1 MRDFKW
7 LHFSD
12 LHLRS
17 DDPDARDARKRLIQ
31 FIKDERNAG
40 RLKFDYVFITG
51 DVADRSNYEKSEEYL
66 KQLFT
71 ALGLTNKKNALTKQ
85 SLSKVFWAVGNH
97 DIKRDNTSRRT
108 EIIKKIRNMDDAYS
122 LSDGLDE
129 RNPEDSVLLL
139 DTGMRPF
146 KDEYKKILKR
156 DYEATVKEPHIL
168 KEFPELNIVILN
180 TCITSA
186 DDYDTHNL
194 YIQSRHLKQVFE
206 SIHDRN
212 KPLFVIGHHGRD
224 FFYMD
229 EMYTLSD
236 VFDEMGVDVYLC
248 GHNHKLGVALFP
260 DTQRDIYQFTC
271 GGGPSFSTSTNL
283 SFMRGAFDCS
293 DCSIQITP
301 FSYRVD
307 GDKKWSVDEH
317 LSRRLKPSRKFRLD
331 RLCVPDR
338 EADADDADCVN
349 ILHLSDLQFGITENV
364 SGKSNVAIQARETIL
379 EKRLID
385 YLQAEIP
392 PEWRPD
398 IVVISGD
405 LAWGGTKG
413 DYTKF
418 ARWLKKLMTTLNLPM
433 TNLIV
438 CTGNHDI
445 NFSGA
450 SRNTKNGIVSI
461 DQAHKELACSES
473 TPEDHRE
480 IYNNFTEF
488 IAFCKGEIDSNV
500 SIVPLNNI
508 LPTGSD
514 GKYLYGFREIMGIRF
529 NVLNTSWYCGNNKKK
544 ADSVPDKENLWI
556 GEEFVRDLEQN
567 MLYNDQFAVTVFHH
581 PFDWLNPVEGDD
593 NSNVKRFLLKL
604 SDIILCGHVHTQ
616 VREPTFEHN
625 KSQIF
630 QSGALWSGNQYTYES
645 RIVRINKRTG
655 LVRQLT
661 LEYDCNS
668 THWEHNIC
676 IGPNKDKS
684 YPINYNDSVR
694 KFTAE
699 V

>member
-1 MRDFKW
+1 MRDFQW

-12 LHLRS
+12 LHLCS
-17 DDPDARDARKRLIQ
+17 DDSNAADARKSLI
-31 FIKDERNAG
+31 KYVETERKAG
-40 RLKFDYVFITG
+40 RLKFDYIFITG
-51 DVADRSNYEKSEEYL
+51 DVADKAKYDQSESYL
-66 KQLFT
+66 KELFT
-71 ALGLTNKKNALTKQ
+71 ALGLKITKR

-97 DIKRDNTSRRT
+97 DISRSDTSKRS
-108 EIIKKIRNMDDAYS
+108 EIIKKIRNPGEKYS

-129 RNPEDSVLLL
+129 KNREDSGLLL
-139 DTGMRPF
+139 DSGMLPY

-156 DYEATVKEPHIL
+156 DLEATAKEPHIL
-168 KEFPELNIVILN
+168 KEFPDLNIVVLN
-180 TCITSA
+180 TCITST
-186 DDYDTHNL
+186 DDNDTHNL
-194 YIQSRHLKQVFE
+194 YIQSKHLKRVFE
-206 SIHDRN
+206 SIHDKD

-271 GGGPSFSTSTNL
+271 GGGPSFSTKTNF
-283 SFMRGAFDCS
+283 SFMHGAFDCS
-293 DCSIQITP
+293 DISIQITP
-301 FSYRVD
+301 YSYRLD
-307 GDKKWSVDEH
+307 GDKEWSVDEH
-317 LSRRLKPSRKFRLD
+317 LSRRLKPSKKFKLE
-331 RLCVPDR
+331 RLCTSEGEPDSNR
-338 EADADDADCVN
+338 EDYVN
-349 ILHLSDLQFGITENV
+349 ILHLSDLQFGITENN
-364 SGKSNVAIQARETIL
+364 SGKSKVAIQSRETIL

-385 YLQAEIP
+385 YLNSGIP
-392 PEWRPD
+392 KEWKPD

-418 ARWLKKLMTTLNLPM
+418 AHWLNKLMTTLDLPM
-433 TNLIV
+433 NNLIV

-445 NFSGA
+445 NSTGA
-450 SRNTKNGIVSI
+450 NRNTRNGLVSI
-461 DQAHKELACSES
+461 DKAQKELACNEN
-473 TPEDHRE
+473 TPEEHKE
-480 IYNNFTEF
+480 IYDNFTEF
-488 IAFCKGEIDSNV
+488 IAFCRGEIDSNV
-500 SIVPLNNI
+500 TITPLENI
-508 LPTGSD
+508 LPDGSD
-514 GKYLYGFREIMGIRF
+514 GKFLYGFREIMGLRF

-544 ADSVPDKENLWI
+544 PDSVPDKENLWI

-581 PFDWLNPVEGDD
+581 PFDWLNPIEGDD

-630 QSGALWSGNQYTYES
+630 QSGALWAGNQYTYES

-661 LEYDCNS
+661 LEYDSNS
-668 THWEHNIC
+668 THWEHKISV
-676 IGPNKDKS
+676 GPNKDKS
-684 YPINYNDSVR
+684 YPINYNDSARNFVM
-694 KFTAE
+694 E
-699 V
+699 G